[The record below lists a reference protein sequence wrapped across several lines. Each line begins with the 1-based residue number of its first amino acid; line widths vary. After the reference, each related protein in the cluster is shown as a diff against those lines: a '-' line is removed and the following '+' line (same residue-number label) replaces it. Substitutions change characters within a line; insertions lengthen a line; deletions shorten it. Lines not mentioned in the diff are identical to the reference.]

1 MIAKGGD
8 IVRTQ
13 AAILALA
20 AAASLAAVNA
30 NAQMSADNDQHHFIV
45 LDSSTMDDV
54 RAIGGQSI
62 GNLGDY
68 QGYGGL
74 LDITDPANWGIADA
88 DMSTLPSVTVDPNST
103 NIDGTLE
110 INDGSVSAATLNL
123 LGELSFGL
131 FQSTPGW
138 DGATTERLANMV
150 TTGMVWQYD
159 AASSTLIHD
168 AGATTTCVTVG
179 AQGGTGSCNLYAGST
194 RQGAPGNGNSIWN
207 WDGLVDGWTASNTRG
222 VLAFPWGAD
231 TCDPGPCPAGHIV
244 VAQDGGTPGVNWDL
258 SGLSDCETQDTCS
271 ITARVV
277 ASGMGAAANGGNNT
291 GVSALYTLNLQVD
304 KSPRAVDDATV
315 VQAGTPEA
323 LDVLANDYI
332 YDRDDFD
339 LSLDTDGTR
348 GTAVVLGGNMV
359 HYAPPEDASGTD
371 SFSYTIDSEGAQSTA
386 TVTITLNKQP
396 VGQNASITTIS
407 TLGIAPD
414 STSGSFTIPA
424 ANLGDLPATVTFAG
438 ATKGTVTV
446 DGATLAYTPHA
457 DFYSG
462 ADTFTYTITDNDG
475 ETAGGTITV
484 TIEDVAPAV
493 TIEAATTRVGVNV
506 SRPLA
511 ITAGNGPLASH
522 TRAVTTEEHGSC
534 SLNEAGTEVSFS
546 PEAGFRGEGS
556 CTVTVTDLDGS
567 TASARFAVTV
577 RAAPAESSGG
587 SSSLD
592 LWLLSMLAA
601 GIWLRRR
608 RPA

>member
-1 MIAKGGD
+1 M
-8 IVRTQ
+8 
-13 AAILALA
+13 LALA
-20 AAASLAAVNA
+20 AATSLVAVNA
-30 NAQMSADNDQHHFIV
+30 GAQMNADNDQHHFIV
-45 LDSSTMDDV
+45 LDSSMMDDV

-62 GNLGDY
+62 ANLGNY
-68 QGYGGL
+68 QGFGGA

-88 DMSTLPSVTVDPNST
+88 DMSTLPSVAVDPNSA

-110 INDGSVSAATLNL
+110 ISDGSVSAATLNL

-159 AASSTLIHD
+159 AAGSQLIHD
-168 AGATTTCVTVG
+168 AGATTTCVAVG

-222 VLAFPWGAD
+222 VLAFPWGED

-244 VAQDGGTPGVNWDL
+244 VAQDGGTPGISWDL
-258 SGLSDCETQDTCS
+258 SGLDDCETQDTCS
-271 ITARVV
+271 ITARAV
-277 ASGMGAAANGGNNT
+277 ASGMGAAAEGGNNT

-304 KSPRAVDDATV
+304 KSPRAADDTAV

-332 YDRDDFD
+332 YDRDNFD

-348 GTAVVLGGNMV
+348 GTAIVLGGNTV
-359 HYAPPEDASGTD
+359 HYTPPEDASGTD
-371 SFSYTIDSEGAQSTA
+371 SFSYMIDSEGAQSTA
-386 TVTITLNKQP
+386 TVTITLNNQP
-396 VGQNASITTIS
+396 ADEDGEIEIS

-424 ANLGDLPATVTFAG
+424 ANLGDLPATVMPAG
-438 ATKGTVTV
+438 ATKGTVV
-446 DGATLAYTPHA
+446 VEDDGATITYTPN
-457 DFYSG
+457 DTFYSG
-462 ADTFTYTITDNDG
+462 DDSFTYTITDNDG

-484 TIEDVAPAV
+484 SIENVAPAV
-493 TIEAATTRVGVNV
+493 TIEAATTRVGRDV

-511 ITAGNGPLASH
+511 ITAGNGPLAGH
-522 TRAVTTEEHGSC
+522 TVSDPIGENGEC
-534 SLNEAGTEVSFS
+534 SLNDDRTVVSFS

-567 TASARFAVTV
+567 TASADFVVTV

-592 LWLLSMLAA
+592 LWLLSMLGA